1 MSLKIALI
9 LGGLWI
15 GGFVFFLALFKAAGR
30 GDRMLETMK
39 EDLERDIKNDEEKAQ

>member
-1 MSLKIALI
+1 MNLTVVLI

-15 GGFVFFLALFKAAGR
+15 GGFIFFLALFKAAGR

-39 EDLERDIKNDEEKAQ
+39 DDIEEQEKHINNK